1 MRIALAQINPTVGDI
16 DANAAKIA
24 EYLGRA
30 RDAGADLVA
39 FPELCLCGYP
49 PKDLVLQEGFVRA
62 CMAAAKRIGETHT
75 AGLTAVFGLPLP
87 IDGENPARGIAN
99 ALVVY
104 RDNAYIDYYDKRL
117 LPTYDVFDEDRYFR
131 PGDRAVVID
140 VPQREDHGGTVRVGL
155 AICEDLWKGE
165 DAGFSSHYQDAADPI
180 AALAAEKARVLLAPS
195 ASPFVVGK
203 GRRHRDILISHAKRH
218 GLFVASVNQVGGND
232 ELIFDGH
239 AAVFAPDGSLLGAG
253 PGFEESLLVVD
264 LPIGGDGKPAA
275 KKTAAVEDPRIDA
288 SAEQLVFRA
297 LTLGVRDYLRKTG
310 FKNAIIGLSGGIDSA
325 LTAVVAVAALGKDNV
340 RGISMPSAYSSEHS
354 KSDAFDLAERL
365 GISCD
370 SIPIAMPVDGFRAV
384 LDPAFA
390 RAGLSTLGELLPD
403 LTEEN
408 LQSRARGTILM
419 AISNRTGAIVL
430 TTGNKSELAVG
441 YCTLYGDMNGGL
453 AVLSDVTKQMVYRVS
468 RWVNEH
474 HAACGFDRPPIPEG
488 SITKPPSAELRPD
501 QTDQDSLPP
510 YDILDEIIERYVEG
524 RQSAAAIL
532 KAGEGRA
539 GFDEETVR
547 RILRLIDLSEY
558 KRKQAAIGLKVTSVA
573 FGSGRRWPIAQ
584 RWKP

>member
-24 EYLGRA
+24 DYLGRA

-62 CMAAAKRIGETHT
+62 CMAAAKRIGEAHT

-87 IDGENPARGIAN
+87 VDGENPARGIAN

-104 RDNAYIDYYDKRL
+104 RDNAYVEYYDKRL

-140 VPQREDHGGTVRVGL
+140 VPRHESRGGGTVRVGL
-155 AICEDLWKGE
+155 AVCEDLWKGE
-165 DAGFSSHYQDAADPI
+165 DAGFSSHYETAADPI
-180 AALAAEKARVLLAPS
+180 AALAAEKAQVLLAPS

-253 PGFEESLLVVD
+253 PGFEESLVVID
-264 LPIGGDGKPAA
+264 LPIGGAA
-275 KKTAAVEDPRIDA
+275 KKYKAIDDPRIGA
-288 SAEQLVFRA
+288 SAESLVFRA

-310 FKNAIIGLSGGIDSA
+310 FKSAIIGLSGGIDSA
-325 LTAVVAVAALGKDNV
+325 LTAVIAVAALGKDNV
-340 RGISMPSAYSSEHS
+340 RGVSMPSAYSSEHS
-354 KSDAFDLAERL
+354 KSDAYDLAERL
-365 GISCD
+365 GIACD
-370 SIPIAMPVDGFRAV
+370 TIPIAAPVDGFRGV
-384 LDPAFA
+384 LDPAFT
-390 RAGLSTLGELLPD
+390 RAGLSTLGATLPD

-419 AISNRTGAIVL
+419 ALSNRSGSIVL

-453 AVLSDVTKQMVYRVS
+453 AVLSDVTKQMVYRIS
-468 RWVNEH
+468 RWVNDH
-474 HAACGFDRPPIPEG
+474 HAAAGFEKPPIP
-488 SITKPPSAELRPD
+488 
-501 QTDQDSLPP
+501 
-510 YDILDEIIERYVEG
+510 
-524 RQSAAAIL
+524 
-532 KAGEGRA
+532 
-539 GFDEETVR
+539 
-547 RILRLIDLSEY
+547 
-558 KRKQAAIGLKVTSVA
+558 
-573 FGSGRRWPIAQ
+573 
-584 RWKP
+584 